1 MVPFISFI
9 SFVGSAFGTKALL
22 DRVTPTPTAR
32 PLSSYEDVGYTD
44 EDGVWHSLLPNVGH
58 FDSAGTWVYEEE

>member
-22 DRVTPTPTAR
+22 DRVTPTPTPR
-32 PLSSYEDVGYTD
+32 SLSSYEDVGYTD

-58 FDSAGTWVYEEE
+58 FNSAGTWVYEE